1 MTRSARYASLLIV
14 ISVAFSSFLVR
25 LNNYMVNISLPT
37 ITRSFGVT
45 SSDASRII
53 SSYLLII
60 TTTLLLFG
68 KLGDRI
74 GLKRVFISGYV
85 IFTVGSLMCGLSH
98 DIDMLIGSRFVQ
110 GIGSAMLLAV
120 SFAIISHFLPEGNT
134 GWAFG
139 ITSTASALGVATGAP
154 VGGIITGYLS
164 WNWAFFINVPV
175 GIVAVIVAM
184 KYIPGTKPGSSSAPE
199 REGGRK
205 GFDFLGAIL
214 SFAGL
219 GLLIYGLNNGNKEG
233 WLSPLVIGCLVSSL
247 ILIGVF
253 VAWERRH
260 RDPLLHLDLFLDSRY
275 AFALIATFLVYMLI
289 SGNAFLMPFYLEVV
303 KGLNAQAAGMMLLIY
318 SIIYVILS
326 PVSGR
331 LSDRVNPA
339 MLCTIA
345 MTSATVCVL
354 FFSFT
359 LHWQG
364 LTVVTV
370 YLVWLALSLVLFFSP
385 NNNQIMRFAPP
396 DKKGVSS
403 ALFNTT
409 TNLGMV
415 VGVTVIEVVF
425 SAVAYDSA
433 GPTGKA
439 ALKDLVGTGSVT
451 SGFTHAYL
459 TGALCCFLALVFSLL
474 GRKGAGGGSAG
485 AKKA

>member
-1 MTRSARYASLLIV
+1 MTRSARYAPLLIV

-45 SSDASRII
+45 SSDASQII

-74 GLKRVFISGYV
+74 GLKRVFISGYI
-85 IFTVGSLMCGLSH
+85 IFTLGSLMCGLSH
-98 DIDMLIGSRFVQ
+98 DIGMLIGSRFIQ
-110 GIGSAMLLAV
+110 GIGSSMLLAV
-120 SFAIISHFLPEGNT
+120 SFAIIAHFLPEGKT

-164 WNWAFFINVPV
+164 WNWAFLINVPV
-175 GIVAVIVAM
+175 GIIAVIVATR
-184 KYIPGTKPGSSSAPE
+184 YIPGRKKADE
-199 REGGRK
+199 RPVEAQEGGKR
-205 GFDFLGAIL
+205 GFDFIGTIL
-214 SFAGL
+214 IFAGL

-233 WLSPLVIGCLVSSL
+233 WLSPLVVVCLASAMV
-247 ILIGVF
+247 V
-253 VAWERRH
+253 VAFFIVWERRH
-260 RDPLLHLDLFLDSRY
+260 KDPLLHLELFLNPRY
-275 AFALIATFLVYMLI
+275 TFALIATFLAYMLI
-289 SGNAFLMPFYLEVV
+289 SGNAFLMPFYLEVI
-303 KGLNAQAAGMMLLIY
+303 KGLNAQTAGMMLLVY

-331 LSDRVNPA
+331 LSDRIDPSL
-339 MLCTIA
+339 LCTIS
-345 MTSATVCVL
+345 MTSATACVL

-359 LHWQG
+359 LHLTG
-364 LTVVTV
+364 LTVVV
-370 YLVWLALSLVLFFSP
+370 IYLVWLALSLVLFFSP
-385 NNNQIMRFAPP
+385 NNNQIMRHAPA

-403 ALFNTT
+403 GLFNTT

-425 SAVAYDSA
+425 AASAYGPA
-433 GPTGKA
+433 GP
-439 ALKDLVGTGSVT
+439 SVKT
-451 SGFTHAYL
+451 TLRSLPTDTVLSGFHHAYL
-459 TGALCCFLALVFSLL
+459 AGALCCMLALVFSFL
-474 GRKGAGGGSAG
+474 GRRRARPGRS
-485 AKKA
+485 

>member
-1 MTRSARYASLLIV
+1 MTQPGRYAYLLIV

-74 GLKRVFISGYV
+74 GLKRVFISGYI

-98 DIDMLIGSRFVQ
+98 NIDMLIGSRFIQ

-164 WNWAFFINVPV
+164 WNWSFFINVPV
-175 GIVAVIVAM
+175 GIVAVIVATR
-184 KYIPGTKPGSSSAPE
+184 YIPSTGPDRGPAQETG
-199 REGGRK
+199 GGR
-205 GFDFLGAIL
+205 FDFLGTVL

-219 GLLIYGLNNGNKEG
+219 GLLIYSLNNGNKYG
-233 WLSPLVIGCLVSSL
+233 WLSPVVIGALAGAVV
-247 ILIGVF
+247 IIGF
-253 VAWERRH
+253 FIFWEKRH
-260 RDPLLHLDLFLDSRY
+260 KNPLLHLELFLNPRY
-275 AFALIATFLVYMLI
+275 TFALVATFLVYMLI
-289 SGNAFLMPFYLEVV
+289 SGNAFLMPFYLEVM
-303 KGLNAQAAGMMLLIY
+303 KGLNAQAAGLMLLIY

-326 PVSGR
+326 PVAGR
-331 LSDRVNPA
+331 LSDRVDPSL
-339 MLCTIA
+339 LCTIS
-345 MTSATVCVL
+345 MTSATACVL

-359 LHWQG
+359 LHWTG
-364 LTVVTV
+364 LTVVVV
-370 YLVWLALSLVLFFSP
+370 YLIWLALSLVLFFSP
-385 NNNQIMRFAPP
+385 NNNQIMSYAPP

-403 ALFNTT
+403 GLFNTT

-425 SAVAYDSA
+425 AASAY
-433 GPTGKA
+433 GPGGPPVKT
-439 ALKDLVGTGSVT
+439 ALKGLTAET
-451 SGFTHAYL
+451 ALSGFQHAYL
-459 TGALCCFLALVFSLL
+459 AGALCCMLALVFSFL
-474 GRKGAGGGSAG
+474 GKKRARTGGPRS
-485 AKKA
+485 

>member
-214 SFAGL
+214 SFTKL
-219 GLLIYGLNNGNKEG
+219 KLLIYNLNNDNK
-233 WLSPLVIGCLVSSL
+233 
-247 ILIGVF
+247 
-253 VAWERRH
+253 
-260 RDPLLHLDLFLDSRY
+260 
-275 AFALIATFLVYMLI
+275 
-289 SGNAFLMPFYLEVV
+289 
-303 KGLNAQAAGMMLLIY
+303 
-318 SIIYVILS
+318 
-326 PVSGR
+326 
-331 LSDRVNPA
+331 
-339 MLCTIA
+339 
-345 MTSATVCVL
+345 
-354 FFSFT
+354 
-359 LHWQG
+359 
-364 LTVVTV
+364 
-370 YLVWLALSLVLFFSP
+370 
-385 NNNQIMRFAPP
+385 
-396 DKKGVSS
+396 KK
-403 ALFNTT
+403 
-409 TNLGMV
+409 
-415 VGVTVIEVVF
+415 
-425 SAVAYDSA
+425 
-433 GPTGKA
+433 
-439 ALKDLVGTGSVT
+439 
-451 SGFTHAYL
+451 
-459 TGALCCFLALVFSLL
+459 
-474 GRKGAGGGSAG
+474 
-485 AKKA
+485 